1 MPAYLAAAQ
10 AAGYDEGL
18 TYDNT
23 SWKDLIK
30 KYNEKRQAYID
41 FLNYD
46 IAVQNDKIATWT
58 KNIADFKS
66 GVPAAELNL
75 ASAEATLAKE
85 EFKLAQLADRLAGAE
100 ANLKAIL
107 EYIGSLDATIVTPVN
122 D

>member
-1 MPAYLAAAQ
+1 MAM
-10 AAGYDEGL
+10 
-18 TYDNT
+18 
-23 SWKDLIK
+23 I
-30 KYNEKRQAYID
+30 I
-41 FLNYD
+41 
-46 IAVQNDKIATWT
+46 
-58 KNIADFKS
+58 FKS